1 MMLTNQRQTLLKSVY
16 FTAAFLCF
24 SFTVG
29 YIVAFQVADMK
40 DKENL
45 VFTLQ
50 RWGPV
55 AATGFLVLILI
66 SFVVSFVILKKVAKD
81 TTLSF
86 NRCTMILNL
95 ILFGCV
101 IGSEVLYNFTN
112 SGSQITAIYLNLM
125 TEILR
130 LAVKIVL
137 LRLAETFGL
146 SVSVKSVILASGQLM
161 IVGVDRN
168 GIE

>member
-1 MMLTNQRQTLLKSVY
+1 
-16 FTAAFLCF
+16 
-24 SFTVG
+24 
-29 YIVAFQVADMK
+29 MK

-112 SGSQITAIYLNLM
+112 TGSQITAIYLNLM

>member
-1 MMLTNQRQTLLKSVY
+1 
-16 FTAAFLCF
+16 
-24 SFTVG
+24 
-29 YIVAFQVADMK
+29 MK
-40 DKENL
+40 DKETL
-45 VFTLQ
+45 VFTMQ

-55 AATGFLVLILI
+55 AATGFLVLLLI

-81 TTLSF
+81 TTLTF

-101 IGSEVLYNFTN
+101 IASEVLYNFTN
-112 SGSQITAIYLNLM
+112 SGSQMTAIYLNMM

-137 LRLAETFGL
+137 LRLAESFGL